1 MTSTVRRL
9 SLAMAVGGALG
20 FVLLAALLVP
30 WHPYPG
36 GTLRLPAAA
45 SVFSPEQL
53 HRATAYS
60 HLARWLGRT
69 SLLVSLAFACLL
81 GFSRFG
87 PAVAHRLRGPW
98 WLRALVLVMLVT
110 VVGRLVTLPFGVALQ
125 HQQRRYGLSR
135 QSWPAYLQDVALGT
149 VVEAVTASIAIL
161 VLLGIIRRWRR
172 AWPAIAGIVLAALV
186 LIGSFVYPVL
196 VQPLFNDFRSLPDGA
211 LRTQVMQLAVQEGVR
226 LDDVLVA
233 DASRRTT
240 QINAYVTGFGS
251 TRRVV
256 LYDNL
261 IDTLP
266 RGEVLSVV
274 AHELG
279 HAKHDDVLTGTLLG
293 VAAAFLGVGLLGLLL
308 GPLTRRWSVA
318 AGADSEVTGADSAG
332 VVPLLLAL
340 FAIASVL
347 SLPVQNTISRQI
359 ETRADVT
366 ALTVTQDQASF
377 VALQKR
383 LAISS
388 LADPTPPS
396 WSQFVFGS
404 HPTALQRIALAGRV
418 LGGR

>member
-1 MTSTVRRL
+1 MKRIALVMT
-9 SLAMAVGGALG
+9 AGGAVA
-20 FVLLAALLVP
+20 FVVLAAVLVP

-36 GTLRLPAAA
+36 GPLRLPAADT
-45 SVFSPEQL
+45 VFTPEQL
-53 HRATAYS
+53 QRATAYS
-60 HLARWLGRT
+60 HVARWLSRT
-69 SLLVSLAFACLL
+69 SLVVSLVVACLL

-87 PAVAHRLRGPW
+87 RAVSARLRGPW
-98 WLRALVLVMLVT
+98 WLRTLVLIVLVI
-110 VVGRLVTLPFGVALQ
+110 VLGRIATLPFDIALQ

-135 QSWPAYLQDVALGT
+135 QSWPAYLSDVALGAAVA
-149 VVEAVTASIAIL
+149 VVTTSIAVL
-161 VLLGIIRRWRR
+161 VLLVIVRRWPRL
-172 AWPAIAGIVLAALV
+172 WPAIAGTVLAVLV
-186 LIGSFVYPVL
+186 LAGSFVYPVL
-196 VQPLFNDFRSLPDGA
+196 VEPLFSSFTSLPQGE
-211 LRTQVMQLAVQEGVR
+211 LRTQIMRIADQEGVR

-233 DASRRTT
+233 NASQRTT

-261 IDTLP
+261 VNDLP
-266 RGEVLSVV
+266 RGQVLSVV

-293 VAAAFLGVGLLGLLL
+293 VSAAFFGVGLLGLLI
-308 GPLTRRWSVA
+308 GPLTRQRY
-318 AGADSEVTGADSAG
+318 GDPGPDSTVLATRSAEL
-332 VVPLLLAL
+332 VPLLLAL
-340 FAIASVL
+340 FALGSVL

-359 ETRADVT
+359 ETRADVV
-366 ALTVTQDQASF
+366 ALTTTRDEASF

-383 LAISS
+383 LAISA
-388 LADPTPPS
+388 LADPTPPA

>member
-9 SLAMAVGGALG
+9 SVAMTAAAAIAFIVLAIV
-20 FVLLAALLVP
+20 LVP

-36 GTLRLPAAA
+36 GALRAPGVDT
-45 SVFSPEQL
+45 VFTAEQL
-53 HRATAYS
+53 QRATTYS
-60 HLARWLGRT
+60 HVARWVGRT
-69 SLLVSLAFACLL
+69 SLLVSLAFACVL
-81 GFSRFG
+81 GFTGFG
-87 PAVAHRLRGPW
+87 PAMARRLPGPW
-98 WLRALVLVMLVT
+98 WLRALALVVLVT
-110 VVGRLVTLPFGVALQ
+110 VLGRIVTLPFGVVLQ

-135 QSWPAYLQDVALGT
+135 QSWPSYLQDLALGT
-149 VVEAVTASIAIL
+149 LVSGVATSIAIL
-161 VLLGIIRRWRR
+161 VLLGIMRRWPR
-172 AWPAIAGIVLAALV
+172 AWPAIAGTVLAALV

-196 VQPLFNDFRSLPDGA
+196 VQPLFNDFRSLPDGT
-211 LRTQVMQLAVQEGVR
+211 LRTQVMQIAAQEGVR

-256 LYDNL
+256 LFDNL
-261 IDTLP
+261 IDSLP

-279 HAKHDDVLTGTLLG
+279 HAKHDDVLVGTLLG
-293 VAAAFLGVGLLGLLL
+293 VAAAFFGVGLLGLVL
-308 GPLTRRWSVA
+308 GPLTRRWA
-318 AGADSEVTGADSAG
+318 DPGADSAITGADSAG
-332 VVPLLLAL
+332 LVPLLLAL
-340 FAIASVL
+340 FAIGSVL

-366 ALTVTQDQASF
+366 ALRVTQDEASF

-388 LADPTPPS
+388 LADPTPPA